1 MNVPEPSA
9 AQRIAQAAMAFEKK
23 RTGHSPHSVSVVLS
37 GDTLVITLH
46 EALTEAEKKLASTAN
61 GSAEIQEFHK
71 KLFDTSSAEF
81 RQIIKDIIGFD
92 VREARTEVCSSTG
105 TVVQVF
111 SSGTVVPTLV

>member
-1 MNVPEPSA
+1 M
-9 AQRIAQAAMAFEKK
+9 
-23 RTGHSPHSVSVVLS
+23 VLS

-46 EALTEAEKKLASTAN
+46 EALTAAEKALASTAS

-81 RQIIKDIIGFD
+81 RQIIKEIVGFD

-111 SSGTVVPTLV
+111 SSGTVVQVYLLANGVPTDTWKQNEHGERF